1 MKIAVS
7 FLKSKYNLIE
17 TIDKINNTDVE
28 FIHVDIMDGDFVPNK
43 SFTYEDVN
51 NVLKTINKKLNIHLM
66 VTNPIDYIIKFKN

>member
-43 SFTYEDVN
+43 SFIPTTLLL
-51 NVLKTINKKLNIHLM
+51 VLPLQTNSIHS
-66 VTNPIDYIIKFKN
+66 